1 MVLSGVMSD
10 REAIKAMGSPV
21 IFIYVGTLPLSTA
34 LKLTGGDVAIADGFN
49 RVTGGMSPL
58 MIMISMYLVCMI
70 LTQFITNSAVG
81 NAFRTMA
88 ALIAVQ
94 SGYDARALMLA
105 VAQGSGNCY
114 LTPMAAPAMTMGF
127 ESGGYT
133 TKQFMKQG
141 LILSA
146 VRFLAFVLWV
156 PFVFPLK

>member
-1 MVLSGVMSD
+1 MQMYIVFGVFFLFVVLILSGKVKIHV
-10 REAIKAMGSPV
+10 AAMMIPIV
-21 IFIYVGTLPLSTA
+21 LEI
-34 LKLTGGDVAIADGFN
+34 TGDGFN

-58 MIMISMYLVCMI
+58 LIMISMYLVCMI

-114 LTPMAAPAMTMGF
+114 LTSMAAPAMTMGF